1 METARTTLSAA
12 SARLVAGTT
21 TAVALTQACL
31 DQIAARNGALNAFWH
46 VGSEQALADAAAS
59 DARAAR
65 GERISPLDGIP
76 IAVKDNIAVAGWPC
90 TAGMQTRRGQRA
102 ETDAFVVQRLR
113 KHGAVLLGKTALNE
127 AVLGADGDNPHYG
140 PCFHPLQ
147 QGFSPGGSSAGS
159 AVAVAAGMAL
169 GALGTDGLG
178 SVRIPAAYCGVAG
191 FKPSAARV
199 SQRGVVLASRRLE
212 SVGPLAPA
220 VADLHVLYHVIA
232 ALDPLDPQSRSVPLK
247 HLEQDEWRIGYLPA
261 SALPGLMPDVRA
273 VYEASLTRLERT
285 LGPLREVE
293 FNDLVSTPRRR
304 AGLLVCEA
312 EMAHLHGD
320 ALAAQP
326 HLLSPALRR
335 MLEFPWNKSAVD
347 LAAAQFEV
355 DQAVL
360 PLRALFRDLDV
371 LLTPTTPQVAF
382 AFGTPV
388 PTTQA
393 DYTAL
398 ANCAGTPALSLPCG
412 FSAGGWPVGLQLL
425 GPVGSDLQLLM
436 LGERMEQALA

>member
-1 METARTTLSAA
+1 MDASRRTLSQA
-12 SARLVAGTT
+12 SADLVANTT
-21 TAVALTQACL
+21 TAVALTQHCL
-31 DQIAARNGALNAFWH
+31 DRIAARNSELNAFWH
-46 VGSEQALADAAAS
+46 VAAEQALAAAAAS
-59 DARAAR
+59 DQRAAR

-76 IAVKDNIAVAGWPC
+76 IALKDNIAVAGWPN
-90 TAGMQTRRGQRA
+90 TAGMATRRGQIA
-102 ETDAFVVQRLR
+102 DHDAFVVQRLR

-140 PCFHPLQ
+140 RCFHPLQ

-159 AVAVAAGMAL
+159 AVAVATGMAL

-178 SVRIPAAYCGVAG
+178 SVRIPASYCGVAG

-212 SVGPLAPA
+212 TVGPMAVS
-220 VADLHVLYHVIA
+220 VADLHVLYHAIA
-232 ALDPLDPQSRSVPLK
+232 ALDPLDPQSRAVPLL
-247 HLEQDEWRIGYLPA
+247 HLEQDDWRIGYLPPGQ
-261 SALPGLMPDVRA
+261 LPGLLPDVRA
-273 VYEASLTRLERT
+273 VYEATIQRLDRV
-285 LGPLREVE
+285 LGPLREVD
-293 FNDLVSTPRRR
+293 FPDLVSTPRRR

-312 EMAHLHGD
+312 EMAHLHAD
-320 ALAAQP
+320 AMAAQP
-326 HLLSPALRR
+326 HLLSPNLRK

-347 LAAAQFEV
+347 LAAAQFEL

-360 PLRALFRDLDV
+360 PLRALFRDIDV

-388 PTTQA
+388 LTTQA
-393 DYTAL
+393 DFTAL

-412 FSAGGWPVGLQLL
+412 LSAEGWPVGLQLL

-436 LGERMEQALA
+436 LGERMEELL